1 MEQLIGVITGGVIAL
16 GAGILTAWFTARH
29 QQNAVRAK
37 DLWDRRA
44 TLYLELLVNLDGT
57 MSFVVE
63 PHAPGYYG
71 PSSPEQFQRR
81 RELAARVDLFG
92 SPAVR
97 SLWEAATTAMGD
109 FNMHVV
115 EGGFLEQSFN
125 ETYLP
130 DNITEPR
137 FLELKAAMDRAEL
150 NLVKRL
156 RHEIDVDE
164 HLKP

>member
-1 MEQLIGVITGGVIAL
+1 MSSSIP
-16 GAGILTAWFTARH
+16 
-29 QQNAVRAK
+29 
-37 DLWDRRA
+37 RR
-44 TLYLELLVNLDGT
+44 
-57 MSFVVE
+57 
-63 PHAPGYYG
+63 
-71 PSSPEQFQRR
+71 PSTPEQFQKG

-97 SLWEAATTAMGD
+97 SLWEAVTAAMGD

-115 EGGFLEQSFN
+115 EGGYLERSFN

-137 FLELKAAMDRAEL
+137 FVELKAAMDKAKAE
-150 NLVKRL
+150 LVKRL

>member
-71 PSSPEQFQRR
+71 PSSPEQFQKR

-92 SPAVR
+92 SLAVR
-97 SLWEAATTAMGD
+97 SLWEAPRPPPWATSTCTSSRAD
-109 FNMHVV
+109 SWSSLSTKRTCRTTSPN
-115 EGGFLEQSFN
+115 LASWSSR
-125 ETYLP
+125 P
-130 DNITEPR
+130 PWTER
-137 FLELKAAMDRAEL
+137 
-150 NLVKRL
+150 N
-156 RHEIDVDE
+156 
-164 HLKP
+164 

>member
-1 MEQLIGVITGGVIAL
+1 MRHVPAVSSLVGVPSPIRVVSSSIP
-16 GAGILTAWFTARH
+16 
-29 QQNAVRAK
+29 
-37 DLWDRRA
+37 RR
-44 TLYLELLVNLDGT
+44 
-57 MSFVVE
+57 
-63 PHAPGYYG
+63 
-71 PSSPEQFQRR
+71 PSTPEQFQKG

-97 SLWEAATTAMGD
+97 SLWEAVTAAMGD

-115 EGGFLEQSFN
+115 EGGYLERSFN

-137 FLELKAAMDRAEL
+137 FVELKAAMDKAKAE
-150 NLVKRL
+150 LVKRL

>member
-44 TLYLELLVNLDGT
+44 TLYLELLINLDGT

-63 PHAPGYYG
+63 PNAPGYYG
-71 PSSPEQFQRR
+71 PSTPEEFQKR

-97 SLWEAATTAMGD
+97 TLWEAATTAMGD
-109 FNMHVV
+109 FNIHVV
-115 EGGFLEQSFN
+115 EGGYLERSSG
-125 ETYLP
+125 EMYLP

-137 FLELKAAMDRAEL
+137 FLELKAAMDKAEAEL
-150 NLVKRL
+150 VDRL
-156 RHEIDVDE
+156 RHEIAVDE
-164 HLKP
+164 HLKS

>member
-44 TLYLELLVNLDGT
+44 ALYLELLVNLDGT
-57 MSFVVE
+57 MSFAVE

-71 PSSPEQFQRR
+71 PSTSEQFQKR

-92 SPAVR
+92 SPTVR
-97 SLWEAATTAMGD
+97 SLWETATTAMGD

-137 FLELKAAMDRAEL
+137 FLELKAAMDEAEL

-164 HLKP
+164 HLKA